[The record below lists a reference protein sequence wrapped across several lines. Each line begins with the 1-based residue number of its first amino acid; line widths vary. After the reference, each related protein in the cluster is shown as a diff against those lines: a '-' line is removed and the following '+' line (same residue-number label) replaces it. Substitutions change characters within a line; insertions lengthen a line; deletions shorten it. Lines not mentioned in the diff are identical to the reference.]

1 LAINCEIKAHDL
13 GFSFD
18 LRFYLA
24 HILCD
29 SRCASGINPFP
40 EKSLKICENL
50 RKNRYSTWHSLPTSF
65 FAEQFHIFVGD
76 LSSEIETQQLREAF
90 TPFGEIS

>member
-1 LAINCEIKAHDL
+1 MTWDSLLICVFIWRIFCATHDAPAATL
-13 GFSFD
+13 HLMLHPKSPKIPNTHTSSLFSFF
-18 LRFYLA
+18 L
-24 HILCD
+24 
-29 SRCASGINPFP
+29 
-40 EKSLKICENL
+40 
-50 RKNRYSTWHSLPTSF
+50 F

>member
-1 LAINCEIKAHDL
+1 MPHFNLLTVRTLNL
-13 GFSFD
+13 S
-18 LRFYLA
+18 
-24 HILCD
+24 
-29 SRCASGINPFP
+29 P
-40 EKSLKICENL
+40 SL
-50 RKNRYSTWHSLPTSF
+50 SL